1 MPTGVDYSRRP
12 LAQRRQ
18 TAETTTVF
26 DIVEEWVSIHFPQ
39 AIRRLIAD
47 ADVWMVGDMSP
58 RTAVAADVGRRGP
71 AQDGAS
77 SSFHL
82 LTAGEAM
89 SGPPEVIDADESMW
103 QAARRL
109 GDGSH
114 RRLVVLDEG
123 RLAGVID
130 EKTLTDHWPR
140 IPFFAQER
148 TLRTLVPG
156 RVHAVM
162 PHVTISRVAAIMH
175 FEGADAVPVVDRRGK
190 VLGLVTATEIIRLLA
205 RGDASAQSPSPAP
218 GGDELDVRR
227 AQ

>member
-12 LAQRRQ
+12 VAQRRQ
-18 TAETTTVF
+18 TAEATAVF

-39 AIRRLIAD
+39 AIRQRIAD
-47 ADVWMVGDMSP
+47 ADVWMVVDMSP
-58 RTAVAADVGRRGP
+58 RTALAADVGRRGR

-82 LTAGEAM
+82 LTAGEVM
-89 SGPPEVIDADESMW
+89 SGPPKVIDADESMW
-103 QAARRL
+103 QAAGRL

-140 IPFFAQER
+140 IPFFARER
-148 TLRTLVPG
+148 TLDTIVPG

-175 FEGADAVPVVDRRGK
+175 FEGVDAVPVVDRRGK
-190 VLGLVTATEIIRLLA
+190 VLGLVTPTEIIRLLA
-205 RGDASAQSPSPAP
+205 CGDALAKSSSAALDR
-218 GGDELDVRR
+218 DESM
-227 AQ
+227 